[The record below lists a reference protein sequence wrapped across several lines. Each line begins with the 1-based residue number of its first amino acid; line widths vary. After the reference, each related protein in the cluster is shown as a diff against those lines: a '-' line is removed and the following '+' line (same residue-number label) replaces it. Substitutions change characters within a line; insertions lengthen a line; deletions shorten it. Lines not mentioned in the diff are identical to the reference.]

1 VTAVAGAHW
10 LLCAAMTKI
19 RRAGGPGG
27 AAERL
32 RRAALIL
39 LSAVLLTAMAA
50 CSKDKKAST
59 TTTSAPT
66 TTSTAAT
73 TTTVGLTKDSV
84 VLAAD
89 GLGAALPF
97 GTNSA
102 HTIQVLIQALGN
114 PDKNTPLPA
123 GQPCGATRRLQ
134 WSNFQVLV
142 NEVVSTAGAG
152 RPGFAGW
159 FLGAPAATTLPFKTD
174 KGITIGSTVAQ
185 LKAAYGT
192 DVNVARGEQGPGYN
206 ITTATGIIL
215 GQLDALTDTGKVKT
229 IQAGN
234 YCGPG

>member
-1 VTAVAGAHW
+1 VTAVDGAHW
-10 LLCAAMTKI
+10 LLCAAMTEI
-19 RRAGGPGG
+19 QRPGRPG
-27 AAERL
+27 EAAKRP
-32 RRAALIL
+32 RRAALIVL
-39 LSAVLLTAMAA
+39 AAVLLTAGA
-50 CSKDKKAST
+50 CSKDKKQ
-59 TTTSAPT
+59 
-66 TTSTAAT
+66 AAT
-73 TTTVGLTKDSV
+73 TTTAAPTSSTESTTTTVPFTKDSI

-89 GLGAALPF
+89 GLGARLPF

-102 HTIQVLIQALGN
+102 RTISVLIQALGN

-134 WSNFQVLV
+134 WANFQVLV

-159 FLGAPAATTLPFKTD
+159 YLGAPAATTLPFKTD
-174 KGITIGSTVAQ
+174 KGITLGSTVAQ

-192 DVNVARGEQGPGYN
+192 DVTIARGEQGPGYN

-215 GQLDALTDTGKVKT
+215 GQLDALTDAGKVKT